1 VRDIKETHCYV
12 VGDFDAAIKEASES
26 HSCEKNYELPDGRK
40 ILIVKER
47 FECPEILFQPKKFGF
62 NIEGIHNYCYD
73 SVMKCDTDVRRDL
86 FANIILSGG
95 STLFEGLAE
104 RMWTEIH

>member
-1 VRDIKETHCYV
+1 M
-12 VGDFDAAIKEASES
+12 
-26 HSCEKNYELPDGRK
+26 
-40 ILIVKER
+40 
-47 FECPEILFQPKKFGF
+47 
-62 NIEGIHNYCYD
+62 GIHHYCYD
-73 SVMKCDTDVRRDL
+73 SVMKCDNDVKRDL